1 MKLGLGFHA
10 ENIWPWAECYAS
22 NWNLGL
28 VAGIK
33 PFSLELGPQSWNLEF
48 GLFVEGEAEE
58 EGEGKFSLFVKA
70 EVISLLGTAAQ
81 K

>member
-1 MKLGLGFHA
+1 MKPGLGFHA

-33 PFSLELGPQSWNLEF
+33 PFSLELG
-48 GLFVEGEAEE
+48 LFVEGEAEE